1 MNKNNYKEF
10 AHKYLKAGYSTIPDK
25 YMSKRPAITGWNK
38 STDTL
43 LDKDKVEEYVNYTET
58 NLKGESNIALLL
70 GKGSGIVA
78 LDFDCDNPEITAL
91 FEKMDILPK
100 SPVSKVS
107 SKSDRFTRFF
117 KYSGE
122 KTEMLKFNGEVI
134 LEILS
139 TDKKTTIPP
148 SIHPNGSPYKWSS
161 DKTLLDIDKEELPV
175 LPPALIQSLEILLKN
190 TFGGSVSESYGKVI
204 NGRNDALSKH
214 LTSIVNDNHTVDQA
228 IQSLIEFDK
237 QNNEVPLFTD
247 PEENRHIE
255 PYSNALQFYSNHITS
270 FNTAR
275 MRENKEFI
283 VPIMEAV
290 SNIDSQKEREL
301 GKSQSKESQRKSKVE
316 FLVAPSALKNS
327 VQTILKNSWIK
338 QPELAFGASLA
349 LFSTLTS
356 RKFVYQGISPN
367 LYILNVSNSGTGKNN
382 PMEFVK
388 NTLARI
394 GAQDLLGAG
403 DYVSDASLMDSLPTK
418 NVRLDVMDEVGGIL
432 KTINSGKS
440 EFNSK
445 MADVLAEL
453 YTSSNSYY
461 MGRAVASGYDGGLV
475 VKGACFRPNVN
486 ILGSTT
492 PTGLREG
499 VSKRAIDKGLLGR
512 FLIFQGS
519 ALERSTRV
527 KQEAQ
532 LSQKDLDHLRWL
544 VNYTPNRSG
553 VMINDIDQRVTEL
566 KATKEA
572 DELLD
577 KVFKEFDDKRINTIQ
592 NTEGPITA
600 RLYQQMVKLVIIHAA
615 SREHMKVPTIETIDV
630 EFGRNVINSFFE
642 EIGKIVS
649 ELVFNSPHERDR
661 HLILNLVKNSFKI
674 NKKEVILKTQSMNKR
689 VRDSILEELIEAGQ
703 IETTAEKV
711 EGKIEVFYHDI

>member
-1 MNKNNYKEF
+1 MSKNNYKDF
-10 AHKYLKAGYSTIPDK
+10 AFKYLEKGFSTIPDK
-25 YMSKRPAITGWNK
+25 YMGKIPMVRAWNEF
-38 STDTL
+38 TDSL
-43 LDKDKVEEYVNYTET
+43 IPKEKVGEYLDYVETKG
-58 NLKGESNIALLL
+58 KGESNIAVLL

-122 KTEMLKFNGEVI
+122 KTEILKFNGEVI

-148 SIHPNGSPYKWSS
+148 SIHPNGAPYKWNS
-161 DKTLLDIDKEELPV
+161 DKTLLDIDREDLPV

-190 TFGGSVSESYGKVI
+190 NFGGSVSESYGKVVS
-204 NGRNDALSKH
+204 GRNDALSKH

-228 IQSLIEFDK
+228 IQSLIQFDK
-237 QNNEVPLFTD
+237 ENNEVPLFTD
-247 PEENRHIE
+247 PEENRHVE

-283 VPIMEAV
+283 VPVMEAV
-290 SNIDSQKEREL
+290 TNVEAQKEREL

-316 FLVAPSALKNS
+316 FLVAPSALKSS

-356 RKFVYQGISPN
+356 RKFIYQGISPN

-394 GAQDLLGAG
+394 GGQDYLGAG

-418 NVRLDVMDEVGGIL
+418 NVRLDVMDEMGGIL

-519 ALERSTRV
+519 STERSTRV
-527 KQEAQ
+527 KVEAA

-544 VNYTPNRSG
+544 ASYTPSRSG
-553 VMINDIDQRVTEL
+553 NMLNDIDQRVTEL

-577 KVFKEFDDKRINTIQ
+577 QVFKDFDDKRISTIS

-600 RLYQQMVKLVIIHAA
+600 RLYQQMIKLVIIHAA
-615 SREHMKVPTIETIDV
+615 SREHMKVPAIETVDV

-642 EIGKIVS
+642 EVGEIVQ
-649 ELVFNSPHERDR
+649 ELVFNSPQERDR
-661 HLILNLVKNSFKI
+661 HLILNLVRKSFKI
-674 NKKEVILKTQSMNKR
+674 NKKRVILSTPSMTKR
-689 VRDSILEELIEAGQ
+689 VRDSILEELCESGQ
-703 IETTAEKV
+703 IDTSAEKID
-711 EGKIEVFYHDI
+711 GRIEVFYHDI